1 MTRYLKRLQYRY
13 VQRLNDEALRRRL
26 ERISGLREE
35 RIAEI
40 RETERRYIGRFLA
53 ESPAPEAFAAEIDR
67 DSSLAQVDRDL
78 LVNEIFAVDVE
89 RRRALGRERPGKERA
104 VGYLPP
110 RPELFVA
117 ELLAL
122 PPAEFSAL
130 RDFLKDEHDRM
141 LSERRADF
149 DPFYASRRGS
159 SDMMES
165 FIDWYFRQ
173 GKPARFAEEDFLRK
187 NPRNTPGQARHVY
200 NTIVFREA
208 EERRQE

>member
-141 LSERRADF
+141 
-149 DPFYASRRGS
+149 
-159 SDMMES
+159 S

>member
-1 MTRYLKRLQYRY
+1 MTQYLKRLQYRY

-40 RETERRYIGRFLA
+40 RETERSYVERFLA
-53 ESPAPEAFAAEIDR
+53 ESPKPEAFAAEIDR

-78 LVNEIFAVDVE
+78 LVNEIFAIDVK
-89 RRRALGRERPGKERA
+89 RRRALGHEKPGKEGP

-110 RPELFVA
+110 RPELSVSG
-117 ELLAL
+117 LLEM
-122 PPAEFSAL
+122 PPSEFAAL
-130 RDFLKDEHDRM
+130 RDLLKDEHDRM

-159 SDMMES
+159 SDMMKS
-165 FIDWYFRQ
+165 FADWYFRQ
-173 GKPARFAEEDFLRK
+173 GKPATFAEEDFLRK

-208 EERRQE
+208 EERRRE